1 VSVVESYERLNRLVI
16 ELAEAEGRR
25 IAPILGRH
33 GNFAE
38 KGEPVYTETQGN
50 RWLSIYQESGG
61 LDPQWNGLI
70 PAHLQIFADVQL
82 CSPELLWKLRC
93 AWFDL
98 SVDLEQAD
106 SEVREMAKAHALNA
120 QS

>member
-1 VSVVESYERLNRLVI
+1 MSVVESYERLNRRFI

-33 GNFAE
+33 GNFVE
-38 KGEPVYTETQGN
+38 QGEPLYTEIWDD
-50 RWLSIYQESGG
+50 RWLSIYQEIGE

-82 CSPELLWKLRC
+82 YSPELLWKLRC

-106 SEVREMAKAHALNA
+106 SEVREIAKAHAQNVHT
-120 QS
+120 